1 MDQSDLNKFLMTSL
15 GNKLLCQPTI
25 FGLEYETYTSATKF
39 LNKPMTCKNIGHVIS
54 KLRIEKLYQSFHCSQ
69 YTHSII
75 NDSCTT
81 KAALN

>member
-1 MDQSDLNKFLMTSL
+1 
-15 GNKLLCQPTI
+15 
-25 FGLEYETYTSATKF
+25 
-39 LNKPMTCKNIGHVIS
+39 MTCKNIGHVIS

-81 KAALN
+81 KAALNWSWFDIMKYNNGHIQNSSAKVCQSCVLFVRFPWNYGT